1 MTTLDEPMTLTI
13 PEACVLLR
21 LSRNYGFRLAGQGKF
36 PGARRVGNRWIVS
49 RKALQAFLDGTE

>member
-13 PEACVLLR
+13 PEACVLLG